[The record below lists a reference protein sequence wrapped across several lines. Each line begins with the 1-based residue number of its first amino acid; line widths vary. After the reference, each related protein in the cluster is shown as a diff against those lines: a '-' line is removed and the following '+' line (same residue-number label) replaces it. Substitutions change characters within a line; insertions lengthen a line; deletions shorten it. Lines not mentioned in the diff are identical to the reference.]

1 MKGDKYAIVVGDA
14 SVDIL
19 VNFPIFHDKERKNVE
34 FTTPK
39 VVGGGTAA
47 NTAVALSKL
56 GIKTNFIG
64 TIGNDTYGKLIIEE
78 FNDNKINTE
87 NLIVDNEVNT
97 VGVFAF
103 IDEYGE
109 RYLWGWPRTKQNYK
123 KIDFGKINLDH
134 VKNSSWLHASGMSF
148 VDNKSASK
156 SIIRLFK
163 IANELGIPTSF
174 DLNLRVD
181 NGIID
186 LEYKKI
192 IEEVLEYTDYIFGS
206 ADEEYRYLGQSEDW
220 HENILSYLQKGK
232 TIIVRQGKGSTLA
245 FYKDE
250 SITCPTFEI
259 EVEDTVGAGDNFN
272 AGFIYSRINE
282 LDLFETLKIANAVAA
297 YSVSKEGA
305 RNTPNNEQ
313 LEEFIRRNNN
323 E

>member
-134 VKNSSWLHASGMSF
+134 VKNS
-148 VDNKSASK
+148 
-156 SIIRLFK
+156 
-163 IANELGIPTSF
+163 
-174 DLNLRVD
+174 
-181 NGIID
+181 
-186 LEYKKI
+186 
-192 IEEVLEYTDYIFGS
+192 
-206 ADEEYRYLGQSEDW
+206 
-220 HENILSYLQKGK
+220 
-232 TIIVRQGKGSTLA
+232 
-245 FYKDE
+245 
-250 SITCPTFEI
+250 
-259 EVEDTVGAGDNFN
+259 
-272 AGFIYSRINE
+272 
-282 LDLFETLKIANAVAA
+282 
-297 YSVSKEGA
+297 
-305 RNTPNNEQ
+305 
-313 LEEFIRRNNN
+313 
-323 E
+323 